1 MSVELWSDDRLNR
14 KQEGQWLV
22 QFLTSKYAI
31 LEAEH
36 SKNYVLN
43 VNAEWGFGKTY
54 FINNLAEELKE
65 KKHVVVCFDA
75 WKNDF
80 SENALLSFIAEIN
93 EELTNQGLL
102 SATDGKLAGIA
113 RSMKN
118 AALPLLGGFF
128 TKQLFGMSL
137 DGVEAL
143 FEKEQESE
151 GASVTGAEQS
161 GLSKDITTVA
171 SSISTKAAE
180 LAIKEYQTTKNA
192 IGHFR
197 ENLRLLVEGLE
208 GETSFKAPL
217 FILID
222 ELDRCKPSYSIQL
235 LETIKHLFNV
245 EGVYFIVATA
255 SEQLSH
261 SINAVYGEKFES
273 KRYLNRFFDQEYS
286 LKSPDKEKYCN
297 FIWSK
302 YLPNETVFVP
312 VFQADNKSE
321 DIINIGILS
330 KVAEYMRAGLRD
342 IEQAVKLLYAI
353 QLTQEKT
360 DYLFS
365 LPLFYIIVLKIR
377 HPEIYPYFKNKWGP
391 NIFNQT
397 HGSKFA
403 EFQQDNFDLATTY
416 KGIIDYKISE
426 SVKLFCDPN
435 TKLYTPDLTPPQGR
449 GVPVKSLKDHIEKG
463 LYDANRN
470 RGFKLIKDLSNYIHI
485 VEQAGQ
491 LS

>member
-1 MSVELWSDDRLNR
+1 MSVELWLDDRLNR

-22 QFLTSKYAI
+22 QFLTSKYAVP
-31 LEAEH
+31 EAEH

-54 FINNLAEELKE
+54 FLRNLAEELKT
-65 KKHVVVCFDA
+65 KQHVVVCFDA

-113 RSMKN
+113 KSMKN

-143 FEKEQESE
+143 CEKEQESE
-151 GASVTGAEQS
+151 TVSAKATEQS
-161 GLSKDITTVA
+161 DLSKDITTLA
-171 SSISTKAAE
+171 SSVSTKAAE

-197 ENLRLLVEGLE
+197 ENLRLLVEELE
-208 GETSFKAPL
+208 GETPFKAPL

-286 LKSPDKEKYCN
+286 LKSPDKEEYCN

-302 YLPNETVFVP
+302 YLPKETVFVP
-312 VFQADNKSE
+312 VFQAGNKSE

-342 IEQAVKLLYAI
+342 IEQTVKLLYSI

-365 LPLFYIIVLKIR
+365 LPLFYIITLKIR
-377 HPEIYPYFKNKWGP
+377 HPQDYSHFKNVWNRSAKSALSDEQHAKL
-391 NIFNQT
+391 IRDEFEYDMA
-397 HGSKFA
+397 FA
-403 EFQQDNFDLATTY
+403 GNTA
-416 KGIIDYKISE
+416 YKIKE
-426 SVKLFCDPN
+426 SMHIICDPHIEL
-435 TKLYTPDLTPPQGR
+435 TKVDPSHSLRSETKKD
-449 GVPVKSLKDHIEKG
+449 LKDFIKDEMFE
-463 LYDANRN
+463 ANRVRN
-470 RGFKLIKDLSNYIHI
+470 FKMEKNFSTYIQI

-491 LS
+491 LL

>member
-1 MSVELWSDDRLNR
+1 M
-14 KQEGQWLV
+14 
-22 QFLTSKYAI
+22 
-31 LEAEH
+31 
-36 SKNYVLN
+36 
-43 VNAEWGFGKTY
+43 
-54 FINNLAEELKE
+54 
-65 KKHVVVCFDA
+65 
-75 WKNDF
+75 
-80 SENALLSFIAEIN
+80 
-93 EELTNQGLL
+93 
-102 SATDGKLAGIA
+102 
-113 RSMKN
+113 
-118 AALPLLGGFF
+118 
-128 TKQLFGMSL
+128 
-137 DGVEAL
+137 
-143 FEKEQESE
+143 
-151 GASVTGAEQS
+151 
-161 GLSKDITTVA
+161 SKDITTVA

-197 ENLRLLVEGLE
+197 KNLRLLVEGLE

-286 LKSPDKEKYCN
+286 LKSPDKEEYCS
-297 FIWSK
+297 FIWAK
-302 YLPNETVFVP
+302 YLVGETVFIP
-312 VFQADNKSE
+312 VFQDGNESE
-321 DIINIGILS
+321 AIINIRILS

-377 HPEIYPYFKNKWGP
+377 HPEIYPYFKNNWRA

-397 HGSKFA
+397 HGTKFMD
-403 EFQQDNFDLATTY
+403 FQRENFDLAATY
-416 KGIIDYKISE
+416 KGKVKYKIGE
-426 SVKLFCDPN
+426 SVKLMCDPN
-435 TKLYTPDLTPPQGR
+435 TKLYNSDSFPHR
-449 GVPVKSLKDHIEKG
+449 GIGASAKSLKEEIETG
-463 LYDANRN
+463 LYLANGKRHS
-470 RGFKLIKDLSNYIHI
+470 KLIKDFSNYIQI

>member
-1 MSVELWSDDRLNR
+1 MSDELWLDDRLNR

-22 QFLTSKYAI
+22 QFLTSKYAVP
-31 LEAEH
+31 EAEH

-54 FINNLAEELKE
+54 FLRNLAEELKT
-65 KKHVVVCFDA
+65 KQHVVVCFDA

-113 RSMKN
+113 RSMKS

-143 FEKEQESE
+143 FDKEQESE
-151 GASVTGAEQS
+151 AVSAKTTEQS
-161 GLSKDITTVA
+161 DLSKDITTLA

-197 ENLRLLVEGLE
+197 KNLRLLVEGLE
-208 GETSFKAPL
+208 GETSFKPPL

-286 LKSPDKEKYCN
+286 LKSPDKEEYCN

-312 VFQADNKSE
+312 VFQAGNKSE

-342 IEQAVKLLYAI
+342 IEQAVKLLYSI

-365 LPLFYIIVLKIR
+365 LPLFYIITLKIR
-377 HPEIYPYFKNKWGP
+377 HPQDYSHFKNVWNRNAKSALSDEQHAKL
-391 NIFNQT
+391 IRDEFEYDMA
-397 HGSKFA
+397 FA
-403 EFQQDNFDLATTY
+403 GNTA
-416 KGIIDYKISE
+416 YKIKE
-426 SVKLFCDPN
+426 SMHIICDPN
-435 TKLYTPDLTPPQGR
+435 IELTKVYSSHSLRSEPKKDLKGFI
-449 GVPVKSLKDHIEKG
+449 KDEMFE
-463 LYDANRN
+463 ANRVRN
-470 RGFKLIKDLSNYIHI
+470 FKMEKNFSTYIQI

-491 LS
+491 LL

>member
-1 MSVELWSDDRLNR
+1 MSVELWLDDRLNR
-14 KQEGQWLV
+14 KREGQWLV
-22 QFLTSKYAI
+22 QFLTSKYAVT
-31 LEAEH
+31 ETEH

-54 FINNLAEELKE
+54 FLHNLAEELKA
-65 KKHVVVCFDA
+65 KQHVVVCFDA

-137 DGVEAL
+137 QGVVAV
-143 FEKEQESE
+143 FEDEQESE
-151 GASVTGAEQS
+151 DASAKTTEQS
-161 GLSKDITTVA
+161 DLSKDITTVA
-171 SSISTKAAE
+171 SSVSTKAAE
-180 LAIKEYQTTKNA
+180 LALKEYQTTKSA

-197 ENLRLLVEGLE
+197 ENLKALVKGLE
-208 GETSFKAPL
+208 DNTEFKAPL

-286 LKSPDKEKYCN
+286 LKSPDKAEYCN

-302 YLPNETVFVP
+302 YLSDETVFIP
-312 VFQADNKSE
+312 ALQNDNKSE
-321 DIINIGILS
+321 STINIDLLS
-330 KVAEYMRAGLRD
+330 KVAEYMKAGLRD
-342 IEQAVKLLYAI
+342 IEQVVKLLYAI

-365 LPLFYIIVLKIR
+365 LPLFYIILLKIR
-377 HPEIYPYFKNKWGP
+377 HPEIYPYFKNEWQQ
-391 NIFNQT
+391 NIFKQSP
-397 HGSKFA
+397 GQKFPN
-403 EFQQDNFDLATTY
+403 FQRENFDLNTTY
-416 KGIIDYKISE
+416 KGIFDYKIGE
-426 SVKLFCDPN
+426 SMKLFCDPS
-435 TKLYTPDLTPPQGR
+435 TKLHTSESVRQEQG
-449 GVPVKSLKDHIEKG
+449 GTATQGLKYHIEKG
-463 LYDANRN
+463 LYDANRM
-470 RGFKLIKDLSNYIHI
+470 REFKLTKDLSNYIHI

>member
-22 QFLTSKYAI
+22 QFLTSKYVV

-137 DGVEAL
+137 QGFGTLCED
-143 FEKEQESE
+143 KQESE
-151 GASVTGAEQS
+151 GASVKGAEQP
-161 GLSKDITTVA
+161 GLSKDIATVA

-180 LAIKEYQTTKNA
+180 LALKEYQTTKNA

-197 ENLRLLVEGLE
+197 EKLRLLVEGLE
-208 GETSFKAPL
+208 GSNSFKAPL

-302 YLPNETVFVP
+302 YLPNETVFIP
-312 VFQADNKSE
+312 ALQDNIKSE
-321 DIINIGILS
+321 STINIGLLS
-330 KVAEYMRAGLRD
+330 KVAEHMKAGLRD

-365 LPLFYIIVLKIR
+365 LPLFYIIILKIR
-377 HPEIYPYFKNKWGP
+377 HPETYPYFKNEWQG
-391 NIFNQT
+391 NIFNQSI
-397 HGSKFA
+397 GQKFPN
-403 EFQQDNFDLATTY
+403 FQREKFDLNTAY
-416 KGIIDYKISE
+416 KGKVDYKIGE
-426 SVKLFCDPN
+426 SMKLFCDPN
-435 TKLYTPDLTPPQGR
+435 TKLYTSDSFPHR
-449 GVPVKSLKDHIEKG
+449 GIGMSAKSLKEEIEAG
-463 LYDANRN
+463 LYLANEKRDS
-470 RGFKLIKDLSNYIHI
+470 KLIKDFSNYIQI

>member
-1 MSVELWSDDRLNR
+1 MSDELWLDDRLNR

-22 QFLTSKYAI
+22 QFLTSKYAVP
-31 LEAEH
+31 EAEH

-54 FINNLAEELKE
+54 FLRNLAEELKT
-65 KKHVVVCFDA
+65 KQHVVVCFDA

-143 FEKEQESE
+143 FDKEQESE
-151 GASVTGAEQS
+151 AVSAKTTEQS
-161 GLSKDITTVA
+161 GLPKDITTVA

-286 LKSPDKEKYCN
+286 LKSPDKEEYCN

-312 VFQADNKSE
+312 VFQAANKSE

-330 KVAEYMRAGLRD
+330 KVAEHMQAGLRD

-353 QLTQEKT
+353 QLTQVKT

-377 HPEIYPYFKNKWGP
+377 HPEIYPYFKNKWGS
-391 NIFNQT
+391 NIFNQLVV
-397 HGSKFA
+397 SFLS
-403 EFQQDNFDLATTY
+403 FN
-416 KGIIDYKISE
+416 KI
-426 SVKLFCDPN
+426 
-435 TKLYTPDLTPPQGR
+435 T
-449 GVPVKSLKDHIEKG
+449 
-463 LYDANRN
+463 
-470 RGFKLIKDLSNYIHI
+470 LI
-485 VEQAGQ
+485 
-491 LS
+491 

>member
-22 QFLTSKYAI
+22 HFLTSKYAV

-286 LKSPDKEKYCN
+286 LKSPDKEEYCN

-312 VFQADNKSE
+312 VFQAGNKSE

-330 KVAEYMRAGLRD
+330 KVAEHMRAGLRD
-342 IEQAVKLLYAI
+342 IEQAVKLLYSI

-365 LPLFYIIVLKIR
+365 LPLIYIITLKIR
-377 HPEIYPYFKNKWGP
+377 HPQVYSHFKNVWNRNAKSALSDE
-391 NIFNQT
+391 Q
-397 HGSKFA
+397 HVKFISD
-403 EFQQDNFDLATTY
+403 EFEYNMAFVGNTAY
-416 KGIIDYKISE
+416 RIEESMHII
-426 SVKLFCDPN
+426 CDPN
-435 TKLYTPDLTPPQGR
+435 TELTKVYPSHHLRSEPKKG
-449 GVPVKSLKDHIEKG
+449 LKDFIKDGMFE
-463 LYDANRN
+463 ANRVRN
-470 RGFKLIKDLSNYIHI
+470 FKMEKNFSTYIQI

-491 LS
+491 LL

>member
-1 MSVELWSDDRLNR
+1 MSVQLWLDDRLNR

-22 QFLTSKYAI
+22 QFLTSKYAVT
-31 LEAEH
+31 EAEH

-54 FINNLAEELKE
+54 FLHNLAEELKA
-65 KKHVVVCFDA
+65 KQHVVVCFDA

-93 EELTNQGLL
+93 EELTDQGLL

-137 DGVEAL
+137 QGFGAL
-143 FEKEQESE
+143 FEGEQESE
-151 GASVTGAEQS
+151 DASAKTTGQS
-161 GLSKDITTVA
+161 DLSKDITTVA

-180 LAIKEYQTTKNA
+180 LALKEYQTTKNA

-197 ENLRLLVEGLE
+197 DNLKALVKGLE
-208 GETSFKAPL
+208 DNTEFKAPL

-286 LKSPDKEKYCN
+286 LKSPDKAEYCN

-302 YLPNETVFVP
+302 YLPDETVFIP
-312 VFQADNKSE
+312 VFEDDNKSE
-321 DIINIGILS
+321 VMINISLLS
-330 KVAEYMRAGLRD
+330 VVAEFMKAGLRD
-342 IEQAVKLLYAI
+342 IEQAVKLLYSI

-365 LPLFYIIVLKIR
+365 LPLFYIILLKIR
-377 HPEIYPYFKNKWGP
+377 HPEIYPYFKNEWQRS
-391 NIFNQT
+391 IFRQSA
-397 HGSKFA
+397 GQKFPD
-403 EFQQDNFDLATTY
+403 FQRENFNLTTTY
-416 KGIIDYKISE
+416 IGKFNYKIDE
-426 SVKLFCDPN
+426 SIKLFCDPN
-435 TKLYTPDLTPPQGR
+435 TKLHTPDSARQERERSSTQG
-449 GVPVKSLKDHIEKG
+449 LKYYIEKG
-463 LYDANRN
+463 LYEANKQRDC
-470 RGFKLIKDLSNYIHI
+470 RLSKDLSNYIRI